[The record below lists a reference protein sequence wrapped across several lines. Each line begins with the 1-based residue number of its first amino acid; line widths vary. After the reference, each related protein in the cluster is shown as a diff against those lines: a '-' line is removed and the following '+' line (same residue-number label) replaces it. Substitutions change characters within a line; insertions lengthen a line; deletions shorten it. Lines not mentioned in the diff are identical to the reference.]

1 MIKSN
6 RPMDPAA
13 PDIQARLDE
22 AMAAHR
28 DGAVE
33 IAAHLYEQVL
43 NQAPDHAQALR
54 LAGALA
60 RDQGDAQNAR
70 SLLDRACAAAP
81 DDAAPLNELALACF
95 ALGDL
100 TAAEH
105 ALRAALARDADSVR
119 AWANLGALLQYRGR
133 LHAAADCHREVLQ
146 RQPNDLEVRCNLA
159 STLMDAGR
167 GDEAL
172 AECEAALAL
181 APGHPYLLA
190 AKGAVLVGLEQAAA
204 AVECLQLATG
214 RHPEDDMAWTN
225 LGQAYRLQGNTTAS
239 VNALRRAC
247 EQNPDNAR
255 AAADL
260 SNQLSSGGDT
270 TTALQLCDAFLERHP
285 GERLVLASRAIALRD
300 AGQTDKA
307 DELVDLD
314 RLIQVLQPP
323 TPAGFTPADEFRA
336 ALIQALLNDASLL
349 AEPASKATRGG
360 RQTGELDLSSSPAL
374 IALGS
379 LFDEAV
385 QTTVAAWRA
394 AGLGDHPVMAY
405 DTGRWTLRAWGTVL
419 DAGGHQAPHQHPLGF
434 VSGVYYLSLPADM
447 QAAGSQAGWLEF
459 GCLPARLASQVAPP
473 TRAIEP
479 ATDRLVIFPS
489 FFWHRTLPFTS
500 AETRISIAFDAVPVA
515 G

>member
-1 MIKSN
+1 
-6 RPMDPAA
+6 MDPAA
-13 PDIQARLDE
+13 PDTQTLLDE

-33 IAAHLYEQVL
+33 IAAQLYQQVL
-43 NQAPDHAQALR
+43 KQSPEHAQALR

-60 RDQGDAQNAR
+60 RDQGDAQSAR
-70 SLLDRACAAAP
+70 DLLDRACAAAP

-95 ALGDL
+95 AQGELGP
-100 TAAEH
+100 AEI
-105 ALRAALARDADSVR
+105 ALRAALALDADSVR

-167 GDEAL
+167 GEEAL
-172 AECEAALAL
+172 AECEAALSL
-181 APGHPYLLA
+181 AAGHPYLLA
-190 AKGAVLVGLEQAAA
+190 AKGAVLLGLGQAAA
-204 AVECLQLATG
+204 AVECLQQATG
-214 RHPEDDMAWTN
+214 KHPEDDMAWTN
-225 LGQAYRLQGNTTAS
+225 LGQAYNSQGETTAA
-239 VNALRRAC
+239 VGALRRAC

-260 SNQLSSGGDT
+260 ANLLSVGGDT
-270 TTALQLCDAFLERHP
+270 ATALQLCDAFLERHP

-300 AGQTDKA
+300 AGQTEQA
-307 DELVDLD
+307 DDLVDLD
-314 RLIQVLQPP
+314 RLIQVHQPP
-323 TPAGFTPADEFRA
+323 TPAGFAEAKEFRA
-336 ALIQALLNDASLL
+336 ALIEILLNDESLL

-385 QTTVAAWRA
+385 QATLVAWRA
-394 AGLGDHPVMAY
+394 AGLGNHPVMAY

-459 GCLPARLASQVAPP
+459 GCLPERLASQAPP
-473 TRAIEP
+473 PARAVQP
-479 ATDRLVIFPS
+479 VPDGLVIFPS
-489 FFWHRTLPFTS
+489 YFWHRTLPFTS
-500 AETRISIAFDAVPVA
+500 AESRISIAFDAVPLA

>member
-1 MIKSN
+1 
-6 RPMDPAA
+6 MDPAA
-13 PDIQARLDE
+13 PDTQTLLDE

-33 IAAHLYEQVL
+33 IAAQLYQRVL
-43 NQAPDHAQALR
+43 SEAPDHAQALR

-60 RDQGDAQNAR
+60 RDQGDASSAR

-81 DDAAPLNELALACF
+81 EDAAPLNELALACF

-100 TAAEH
+100 GAAEN

-167 GDEAL
+167 GEEAL

-190 AKGAVLVGLEQAAA
+190 AKGAVLVGLEEAAA

-225 LGQAYRLQGNTTAS
+225 LGQAYRLQGETTAA
-239 VNALRRAC
+239 VNALRKAC

-260 SNQLSSGGDT
+260 ANLLSAGGDT
-270 TTALQLCDAFLERHP
+270 ATALQLCEAFLERHP
-285 GERLVLASRAIALRD
+285 GERLVLASQAIALRD
-300 AGQTDKA
+300 AGQSGKA
-307 DELVDLD
+307 DALVDLD
-314 RLIQVLQPP
+314 RLIQIHQPP
-323 TPAGFTPADEFRA
+323 SPPGFTQAEEFRA
-336 ALIQALLNDASLL
+336 ALIQTVLNDESLL

-360 RQTGELDLSSSPAL
+360 RQTGELDLSSSAAL
-374 IALGS
+374 IALGK

-385 QTTVAAWRA
+385 HTTLSSWRA

-405 DTGRWTLRAWGTVL
+405 DTGRWSLRAWGTVL

-447 QAAGSQAGWLEF
+447 QAAGAQAGWLEF
-459 GCLPARLASQVAPP
+459 GCLPTRLASRVDPP
-473 TRAIEP
+473 ARAIAP
-479 ATDRLVIFPS
+479 ATDRLVVFPS
-489 FFWHRTLPFTS
+489 YFWHRTLDFQS

-515 G
+515 V